1 MSKKAKIGIISLG
14 HYVYFEQFEG
24 LEEELK
30 KKTGQFISF
39 IDEEKCEVYDA
50 GYVDTPEKS
59 FSAVKDLKREDVDLL
74 FVLLSTYVPS
84 SVAMPFA
91 RYLDVPQI
99 LVGIQPLAHLD
110 YANTTTFMQLA
121 NDDICAMPEIAGVYR
136 RLGREIPKC
145 IVASSVQEDYIRK
158 EVNEWVDAANAMA
171 AFKYATI
178 GYLGHTYEGMYD
190 MHTDPNAIARAFGSH
205 VKMLEMCELVN
216 LVDGVDDK
224 ETNDKIDK
232 IKSIFQICDPSHDPI
247 TDYVQDKDLEIA
259 AKVAC
264 ALDKLVENNNLTALA
279 YYYKGEKNR
288 YEEIAANLIIG
299 NTLLTSAGIPLAGE
313 ADVKTA
319 AAMLIMNRIGGGG
332 SFAEIHPFDTESDV
346 VLIGHDGPHNIEI
359 ASRKPY
365 LRKLKKYHGKA
376 GSGIGVEF
384 SIKSG
389 DLTMLGLTVDREG
402 KIEMIAAKGTSIA
415 GEIPQTGNTN
425 TRVSFH
431 CPVNEFLERWCEA
444 GPTHHIAL
452 GCGDKIETLK
462 KFATLSGIRL
472 VIVS

>member
-1 MSKKAKIGIISLG
+1 MQAKVAVVSLG

-24 LEEELK
+24 LEAELK
-30 KKTGQFISF
+30 KKTGEFLSYI
-39 IDEEKCEVYDA
+39 EEGKCEIFNA

-59 FSAVKDLKREDVDLL
+59 FEAVKQIKKQDVDLL

-84 SVAMPFA
+84 SVCMPFA
-91 RYLDVPQI
+91 KYISAPQV

-110 YANTTTFMQLA
+110 YANTTTFMQLV

-136 RLGREIPKC
+136 RLGRDIPKC
-145 IVASSVQEDYIRK
+145 IVASSVQKEYIRQ
-158 EVNEWVDAANAMA
+158 EVNEWVAAANAMA
-171 AFKYATI
+171 AFKYETI

-205 VKMLEMCELVN
+205 IKMLEMCELVK
-216 LVDGVDDK
+216 LVDEVSVT
-224 ETNDKIDK
+224 ETKAKIEN
-232 IKSIFQICDPSHDPI
+232 IKSIFQICDPSNDPI
-247 TDYVQDKDLEIA
+247 TDYVQDADLEIA

-264 ALDKLVENNNLTALA
+264 GLDKLVDKNGLTALA

-299 NTLLTSAGIPLAGE
+299 NTLLTSSGIPLAGE
-313 ADVKTA
+313 ADLKTA
-319 AAMLIMNRIGGGG
+319 AAMLIMNRIGAGG

-389 DLTMLGLTVDREG
+389 PLTMLGISVDENG
-402 KIEMIAAKGTSIA
+402 KLVMIAAKGTSIA

-425 TRVSFH
+425 TRVFFDCSI
-431 CPVNEFLERWCEA
+431 NKFLERWCEA
-444 GPTHHIAL
+444 GPTHHVAL
-452 GCGDKIETLK
+452 GCGDKIETIK
-462 KFATLSGIRL
+462 KFSILSGIRL
-472 VIVS
+472 TIIS